1 MTNTRWQQR
10 HQNYKLALSQLE
22 SAVALNKT
30 RELSDLENQGLIQ
43 AFEYSYELA
52 WNVIKDFYTY
62 QGVTDIQGSRDAFR
76 LAFNRGLVQDGD
88 VWMSMIK
95 SRALTSH
102 TYNKTTAEQVISAI
116 KQDYL
121 TALKILSD
129 ALDQKLDKKVD
140 QQLDSKL
147 DKQP

>member
-1 MTNTRWQQR
+1 
-10 HQNYKLALSQLE
+10 
-22 SAVALNKT
+22 
-30 RELSDLENQGLIQ
+30 
-43 AFEYSYELA
+43 
-52 WNVIKDFYTY
+52 
-62 QGVTDIQGSRDAFR
+62 
-76 LAFNRGLVQDGD
+76 
-88 VWMSMIK
+88 MSMIK
-95 SRALTSH
+95 SSALTAH